1 MTSLAS
7 VVDFFYSKL
16 NLPQAA
22 YLGARIYKKQLL
34 ENADLTITDRKWVNE
49 DIESLEW
56 RYTLKPTTTNIAKYE
71 DADREYLEIA
81 LLHIK
86 IKSDTHVKRLGE
98 VIQRSIPYPLIVVFE
113 CGQRININLADKRI
127 NRADASKLKVE
138 KFFESGWLNADLAD
152 QTNGV
157 AAGSAIHVAFI
168 ENLSFQQLMH
178 QDLYAFYQSLITRFN
193 ALEAAKHIGKFALT
207 EGAEADKRLQ
217 EHLHTI
223 KQLELQL
230 SSLKAQVKNETQ
242 FNRKLEGSM
251 QIKQV
256 KQKIQQITHQLTNAG
271 VV

>member
-1 MTSLAS
+1 MTSLTNF
-7 VVDFFYSKL
+7 VEFFYSKL

-56 RYTLKPTTTNIAKYE
+56 RYTLKPATINVAKYE

-98 VIQRSIPYPLIVVFE
+98 VIQRSIPYPLVVVFE
-113 CGQRININLADKRI
+113 YDNRININLADKRV

-138 KFFESGWLNADLAD
+138 QFFDSDWLFSNSEAELAFFEQLNA
-152 QTNGV
+152 T
-157 AAGSAIHVAFI
+157 
-168 ENLSFQQLMH
+168 SFSH
-178 QDLYAFYQSLITRFN
+178 QDLFTYYQELVRRLVALQTARFT
-193 ALEAAKHIGKFALT
+193 GKFSLT
-207 EGAEADKRLQ
+207 ANAEADKLRQENLQ
-217 EHLHTI
+217 AL

-230 SSLKAQVKNETQ
+230 VSLKTQVKNETQ
-242 FNRKLEGSM
+242 FNRKLEGNV
-251 QIKQV
+251 QIKHI
-256 KQKIQQITHQLTNAG
+256 KQQIQQITTKLSA
-271 VV
+271 

>member
-1 MTSLAS
+1 MTSLANF
-7 VVDFFYSKL
+7 VDFFYSKL

-56 RYTLKPTTTNIAKYE
+56 RYTLKPATINVAKYE

-98 VIQRSIPYPLIVVFE
+98 VIQRSIPYPLVVVFE
-113 CGQRININLADKRI
+113 YDNRININLADKRV

-138 KFFESGWLNADLAD
+138 QFFDSDWLFSNSEIELAFFEQLNA
-152 QTNGV
+152 T
-157 AAGSAIHVAFI
+157 SY
-168 ENLSFQQLMH
+168 SH
-178 QDLYAFYQSLITRFN
+178 QDLFAYYQDLVRRLLALQTAKLTGKYSLTAN
-193 ALEAAKHIGKFALT
+193 
-207 EGAEADKRLQ
+207 AEADKLRQENLQ
-217 EHLHTI
+217 AL

-230 SSLKAQVKNETQ
+230 VSLKAQVKNETQ
-242 FNRKLEGSM
+242 FNRKLEGNV
-251 QIKQV
+251 QIKQI
-256 KQKIQQITHQLTNAG
+256 KQQIQHITTKLSA
-271 VV
+271 

>member
-1 MTSLAS
+1 MTSLTNF
-7 VVDFFYSKL
+7 VEFFYSKL

-56 RYTLKPTTTNIAKYE
+56 RYTLKPATINVAKYE

-98 VIQRSIPYPLIVVFE
+98 VIQRSIPYPLVVVFE
-113 CGQRININLADKRI
+113 YDNRININLADKRV

-138 KFFESGWLNADLAD
+138 QFFDSDWLFSNSEAELAFFEQLNA
-152 QTNGV
+152 T
-157 AAGSAIHVAFI
+157 
-168 ENLSFQQLMH
+168 SFSH
-178 QDLYAFYQSLITRFN
+178 QDLFTYYQELVRRLVALQTARFT
-193 ALEAAKHIGKFALT
+193 GKFSLT
-207 EGAEADKRLQ
+207 ANAEADKLRQENLQ
-217 EHLHTI
+217 AL

-230 SSLKAQVKNETQ
+230 VSLKTQVKNETQ
-242 FNRKLEGSM
+242 FNRKLEGNV

-256 KQKIQQITHQLTNAG
+256 KQQIQHITTKLSA
-271 VV
+271 

>member
-1 MTSLAS
+1 MTSLTNF
-7 VVDFFYSKL
+7 VDFFYSKL

-56 RYTLKPTTTNIAKYE
+56 RYTLKPATINVAKYE

-98 VIQRSIPYPLIVVFE
+98 VIQRSIPYPLVVVFE
-113 CGQRININLADKRI
+113 YDNRININLADKRV

-138 KFFESGWLNADLAD
+138 QFFDSDWLFSNSETELAFFEQLNA
-152 QTNGV
+152 T
-157 AAGSAIHVAFI
+157 SY
-168 ENLSFQQLMH
+168 SH
-178 QDLYAFYQSLITRFN
+178 QDLFAYYQDLVRRLVALQTAKFTGKYSLT
-193 ALEAAKHIGKFALT
+193 AD
-207 EGAEADKRLQ
+207 AEADKLRQENLQ
-217 EHLHTI
+217 AL

-230 SSLKAQVKNETQ
+230 VSLKAQVKNETQ
-242 FNRKLEGSM
+242 FNRKLEGNV
-251 QIKQV
+251 QIKQI
-256 KQKIQQITHQLTNAG
+256 KQQIQHITTKLSA
-271 VV
+271 

>member
-1 MTSLAS
+1 MTSLTNF
-7 VVDFFYSKL
+7 VDFFYSKL

-34 ENADLTITDRKWVNE
+34 ENADLTITDRKWVND

-56 RYTLKPTTTNIAKYE
+56 RYTLKPATINVAKYE

-98 VIQRSIPYPLIVVFE
+98 VIQRSIPYPLVVVFE
-113 CGQRININLADKRI
+113 CDNRININLADKRV

-138 KFFESGWLNADLAD
+138 QFFDSDWLFSNSEIELAFLEQLNA
-152 QTNGV
+152 T
-157 AAGSAIHVAFI
+157 SY
-168 ENLSFQQLMH
+168 SH
-178 QDLYAFYQSLITRFN
+178 QDLFTYYQELMRRVV
-193 ALEAAKHIGKFALT
+193 ALQTAKFTGKFSLT
-207 EGAEADKRLQ
+207 ANAEADKLRQ
-217 EHLHTI
+217 ENLEAL

-230 SSLKAQVKNETQ
+230 VSLKAQVKNETQ
-242 FNRKLEGSM
+242 FNRKLEGNV

-256 KQKIQQITHQLTNAG
+256 KQQIQQITTKLSA
-271 VV
+271 

>member
-1 MTSLAS
+1 MTSLTNF
-7 VVDFFYSKL
+7 VDFFYSKL

-34 ENADLTITDRKWVNE
+34 ENADLTITDRKWVND

-56 RYTLKPTTTNIAKYE
+56 RYTLKPATINVAKYE

-98 VIQRSIPYPLIVVFE
+98 VIQRSIPYPLVVVFE
-113 CGQRININLADKRI
+113 CDNRININLADKRV

-138 KFFESGWLNADLAD
+138 QFFDSDWLFSGSEIELAFLEKLNA
-152 QTNGV
+152 T
-157 AAGSAIHVAFI
+157 SY
-168 ENLSFQQLMH
+168 SH
-178 QDLYAFYQSLITRFN
+178 QDLFTYYQELMRRVV
-193 ALEAAKHIGKFALT
+193 ALQTAKFTGKFSLT
-207 EGAEADKRLQ
+207 VNAEADKLRQENLQ
-217 EHLHTI
+217 AL

-230 SSLKAQVKNETQ
+230 VSLKAQVKNETQ
-242 FNRKLEGSM
+242 FNRKLEGNV

-256 KQKIQQITHQLTNAG
+256 KQQIQQITTKLSA
-271 VV
+271 

>member
-1 MTSLAS
+1 MTSLANF
-7 VVDFFYSKL
+7 VEFFYSKL

-56 RYTLKPTTTNIAKYE
+56 RYTLKPATINVAKYE

-98 VIQRSIPYPLIVVFE
+98 VIQRSIPYPLVVVFE
-113 CGQRININLADKRI
+113 YDNKININVADKRV

-138 KFFESGWLNADLAD
+138 QFFDSDWLFSNSETELEFFEQLNA
-152 QTNGV
+152 T
-157 AAGSAIHVAFI
+157 SY
-168 ENLSFQQLMH
+168 SH
-178 QDLYAFYQSLITRFN
+178 QDLFAYYQDLVRRLVALQTAKFTGKYSL
-193 ALEAAKHIGKFALT
+193 AAD
-207 EGAEADKRLQ
+207 AEADKLRQENLQ
-217 EHLHTI
+217 VL

-230 SSLKAQVKNETQ
+230 VSLKAQVKNETQ
-242 FNRKLEGSM
+242 FNRKLEGNV
-251 QIKQV
+251 QIKQI
-256 KQKIQQITHQLTNAG
+256 KQQIQHITTKLSA
-271 VV
+271 